1 MNNIYCYFLLIS
13 LFVNSQ
19 KIEFPIDTLVR
30 TVHETTINGK
40 KINYQAEVGM
50 QPVWDEDGLPIA
62 SLFYTYYTRLNNIS
76 KNDLK
81 KRPLIVSFNGGPG
94 SGSLWMHIGYTGP
107 KILKIDKEGF
117 PIQPYGVKE
126 NPFSIIDVADIV
138 FVNPVNTGFSRMIK
152 NKDGKYPDR
161 EKFFGINADIKY
173 LGSWINSFV
182 SRKNR
187 WESPKYL
194 IGESYGGTRVMGLS
208 YELQNKHWM
217 YLNGVIMV
225 SPADYKLFKDGSAIN
240 SALNLPYFTAT
251 AWYHRTL
258 TKNLQDREL
267 SELLKDAEYFTI
279 NELMPAIA
287 KGGFISEKEKEDIA
301 LKYSNFTSLD
311 KKFILNNNL
320 DVPNNFFWKELLKN
334 KGGFTIGRLD
344 SRYRGIDKRIA
355 GSSPDSNIE

>member
-1 MNNIYCYFLLIS
+1 MNNIYWYFLLIS
-13 LFVNSQ
+13 FFVNSQ

-30 TVHETTINGK
+30 TVHETAINGK

-81 KRPLIVSFNGGPG
+81 NRPLIVSFNGGPG

-152 NKDGKYPDR
+152 NKDGEYPDR

-182 SRKNR
+182 SRK
-187 WESPKYL
+187 
-194 IGESYGGTRVMGLS
+194 I
-208 YELQNKHWM
+208 
-217 YLNGVIMV
+217 
-225 SPADYKLFKDGSAIN
+225 DG
-240 SALNLPYFTAT
+240 NLPNT
-251 AWYHRTL
+251 
-258 TKNLQDREL
+258 
-267 SELLKDAEYFTI
+267 
-279 NELMPAIA
+279 
-287 KGGFISEKEKEDIA
+287 
-301 LKYSNFTSLD
+301 
-311 KKFILNNNL
+311 
-320 DVPNNFFWKELLKN
+320 
-334 KGGFTIGRLD
+334 
-344 SRYRGIDKRIA
+344 
-355 GSSPDSNIE
+355 

>member
-1 MNNIYCYFLLIS
+1 LNNIYCYFLLIS

-152 NKDGKYPDR
+152 NKM
-161 EKFFGINADIKY
+161 EN
-173 LGSWINSFV
+173 
-182 SRKNR
+182 
-187 WESPKYL
+187 
-194 IGESYGGTRVMGLS
+194 
-208 YELQNKHWM
+208 
-217 YLNGVIMV
+217 
-225 SPADYKLFKDGSAIN
+225 
-240 SALNLPYFTAT
+240 
-251 AWYHRTL
+251 TL
-258 TKNLQDREL
+258 T
-267 SELLKDAEYFTI
+267 
-279 NELMPAIA
+279 
-287 KGGFISEKEKEDIA
+287 EKSFLE
-301 LKYSNFTSLD
+301 
-311 KKFILNNNL
+311 
-320 DVPNNFFWKELLKN
+320 
-334 KGGFTIGRLD
+334 
-344 SRYRGIDKRIA
+344 
-355 GSSPDSNIE
+355 